1 MAIVHRANRHQGGA
15 MIPRRIPDVVDTG
28 WLIERLGAP
37 ELRVIDATWS
47 MAAAPPSRREAY
59 EQAHIPGAL
68 FLDMDTA
75 ADPAGGLPHTLAPA
89 SHFGAVVGALG
100 IARDDVVVVYD
111 RAGMQTSPRAWW
123 LFKAYGHGRVA
134 VLDGGLP
141 KWIMD
146 KGPVDDGRVAL
157 PARRYRA
164 DEPWAHACTQAEV
177 LAALRS
183 GEQIVDA
190 RSPGRYRGEEPEPR
204 PGLRGGHIPGS
215 RNLPYTQLLDAADG
229 TLLDVPRLKQVFGQA
244 GVDPSRPVICTC
256 GSGVT
261 ACVVRLALERLG
273 AESARVYDGSW
284 TEWGSTPG
292 LPVAVG
298 V

>member
-47 MAAAPPSRREAY
+47 MAAAPSSRREAY

-68 FLDMDTA
+68 FLDLDTA

-146 KGPVDDGRVAL
+146 NGPVDDGRVAL

-164 DEPWAHACTQAEV
+164 DEPWAMPARRRRSWRLCGPASRSSTP
-177 LAALRS
+177 AAL
-183 GEQIVDA
+183 
-190 RSPGRYRGEEPEPR
+190 
-204 PGLRGGHIPGS
+204 
-215 RNLPYTQLLDAADG
+215 
-229 TLLDVPRLKQVFGQA
+229 
-244 GVDPSRPVICTC
+244 
-256 GSGVT
+256 GVT
-261 ACVVRLALERLG
+261 EAKNP
-273 AESARVYDGSW
+273 SPDRVYAAAISRAAAIFPIPNCW
-284 TEWGSTPG
+284 TPPTAPCWTSR
-292 LPVAVG
+292 A
-298 V
+298 